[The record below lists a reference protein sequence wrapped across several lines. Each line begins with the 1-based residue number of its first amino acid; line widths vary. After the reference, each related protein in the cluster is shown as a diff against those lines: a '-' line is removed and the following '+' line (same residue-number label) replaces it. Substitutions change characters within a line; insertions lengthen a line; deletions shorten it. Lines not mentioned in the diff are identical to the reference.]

1 MQRFKNVLLVIDEKS
16 ESRAALPQA
25 VALCHRNGAT
35 LTLVNVVDDPGRDLD
50 LSFTPDFMA
59 NLELE
64 QLEARRNCLEEL
76 AEPIRAEG
84 IRVSTKLLVGT
95 PFLEIIR
102 EVLRSRHDLVMMTA
116 EGRGGLKEMLFG
128 TTSMHLMRKC
138 PVPVWVV
145 KQHQPKHYTR
155 ILAAV
160 NPNSADQ
167 QENGLDLKILDL
179 ATSLAELEQSKLDI
193 VHTWQFTGES
203 TLRGARSQLSQADV
217 DQFLNS
223 VEQAHRDGL
232 NGLLANYDLNGLN
245 YKIHLMKGE
254 ARDLIPELARE
265 YEVDLVVM
273 GTVSRTGVAGFFIGN
288 TAESVLQHV
297 NCSVLTVKPEG
308 FVSPVKLED

>member
-1 MQRFKNVLLVIDEKS
+1 MQRFKNVLLVIDEKA

-25 VALCHRNGAT
+25 LALCHRNGAV

-50 LSFTPDFMA
+50 LSFTPDFLA
-59 NLELE
+59 SLELE

-76 AEPIRAEG
+76 AKPIRAEG

-128 TTSMHLMRKC
+128 TTSLHLMRKC

-145 KQHQPKHYTR
+145 KQDQPKHHTR

-160 NPNSADQ
+160 NPNSTDQ
-167 QENGLDLKILDL
+167 QKNGLDLKILDL
-179 ATSLAELEQSKLDI
+179 ATSLAQLEQSELHI

-203 TLRGARSQLSQADV
+203 ILRGARSQLSQPDV
-217 DQFLNS
+217 DEFLHS
-223 VEQAHRDGL
+223 VEQAHRDNL
-232 NGLLANYDLNGLN
+232 NELLANYSLNDLD
-245 YKIHLMKGE
+245 YRTHLLKGG
-254 ARDLIPELARE
+254 ATDLIPEIAKE
-265 YEVDLVVM
+265 YAVDLIVM

-288 TAESVLQHV
+288 TAESVLQQV

-308 FVSPVKLED
+308 FVTPVKLDA

>member
-1 MQRFKNVLLVIDEKS
+1 MQRFKNVLLVIDEKA
-16 ESRAALPQA
+16 ESTAALPQA
-25 VALCHRNGAT
+25 VALCHRNEAQ
-35 LTLVNVVDDPGRDLD
+35 LALVNVVGDQVQELD
-50 LSFTPDFMA
+50 LSFTSDFLA

-64 QLEARRNCLEEL
+64 QLEERRNCLEEL

-84 IRVSTKLLVGT
+84 IRVSTKVLVGT

-128 TTSMHLMRKC
+128 TTSLHLMRKC

-145 KQHQPKHYTR
+145 KQDQPKHYTR

-160 NPNSADQ
+160 NPASAEDQ
-167 QENGLDLKILDL
+167 QNGLDLKIMDL
-179 ATSLAELEQSKLDI
+179 ATSLAKLEKSELHI

-203 TLRGARSQLSQADV
+203 TLRGARSQLPQADV

-245 YKIHLMKGE
+245 FKIHLLKGG

-288 TAESVLQHV
+288 TAESVLQQV

-308 FVSPVKLED
+308 FVTPVKLDD

>member
-25 VALCHRNGAT
+25 VDLCHRNGAT
-35 LTLVNVVDDPGRDLD
+35 LTLVNVVDDSGRDLD
-50 LSFTPDFMA
+50 LSFAPDFLA
-59 NLELE
+59 NLKLE
-64 QLEARRNCLEEL
+64 QLEARRDCLEEL
-76 AEPIRAEG
+76 AEPLRAEG
-84 IRVSTKLLVGT
+84 LRVNTRVLVGT
-95 PFLEIIR
+95 LFLEIIR

-145 KQHQPKHYTR
+145 KQDQPQHYTR

-167 QENGLDLKILDL
+167 QKNGLDLKILDL
-179 ATSLAELEQSKLDI
+179 ATSLAHREQSELHI
-193 VHTWQFTGES
+193 LHTWQFTGES
-203 TLRGARSQLSQADV
+203 TLRGARSQLSEAEV
-217 DQFLNS
+217 DQFLKS
-223 VEQAHRDGL
+223 VEQSHRDGL
-232 NGLLANYDLNGLN
+232 NGLLANYDLDSLN
-245 YKIHLMKGE
+245 YKIHLLKGG
-254 ARDLIPELARE
+254 ARELIPDIARE
-265 YEVDLVVM
+265 NEVDLIIM

-288 TAESVLQHV
+288 TAESVLQQV

-308 FVSPVKLED
+308 FVSPVTLDD